1 MNNNKCYHTYL
12 ISKARH
18 CLSILIVI
26 MILAGA
32 VYVSAA
38 SPFSLSSDTPGS
50 FSNLAKNASPSVV
63 NISSVKT
70 ISADKAPFQF
80 KSPFDSDDPLK
91 DFFDRF
97 FRGEIPRNYKQTSL
111 GSGFIIDKD
120 GYILTNNH
128 VVERSDEIKVTLM
141 DGREFTATIIGR
153 DPKTDLA
160 LIQIK
165 SDRPLIPLSLG
176 DSDKLEVGDWVVAI
190 GNPFGLGNT
199 VTAGIVSAKGRV
211 IGAGPYDDF
220 IQTDASINPGNSG
233 GPLLNMNGEVVGINT
248 AIFSQS
254 GGNVGIGFAIP
265 FNIAKDLLSQ
275 LKKGKVVRG
284 WLGVVIQKITP
295 ALKDKLKLEVDTG
308 VLIADV
314 VKGGPAD
321 KAGMARGDV
330 ILSFDGKQI
339 KDTHDL
345 PYVVAQTPVGKTVMV
360 ELIRKG
366 QGKKLQV
373 IMGELAEERK
383 APVISEE
390 TPDLGFSVDEIT
402 PEIAR
407 HFGLS
412 DTKGIV
418 VTTVKEGT
426 PAAEAGLMPGD
437 VILEIDNVKVS
448 DIDQFNRKIVT
459 YKAGDT
465 MLFLIKRQGITH
477 FVTVNVEK

>member
-1 MNNNKCYHTYL
+1 
-12 ISKARH
+12 
-18 CLSILIVI
+18 
-26 MILAGA
+26 
-32 VYVSAA
+32 
-38 SPFSLSSDTPGS
+38 
-50 FSNLAKNASPSVV
+50 
-63 NISSVKT
+63 
-70 ISADKAPFQF
+70 
-80 KSPFDSDDPLK
+80 
-91 DFFDRF
+91 
-97 FRGEIPRNYKQTSL
+97 
-111 GSGFIIDKD
+111 
-120 GYILTNNH
+120 
-128 VVERSDEIKVTLM
+128 
-141 DGREFTATIIGR
+141 
-153 DPKTDLA
+153 
-160 LIQIK
+160 
-165 SDRPLIPLSLG
+165 
-176 DSDKLEVGDWVVAI
+176 
-190 GNPFGLGNT
+190 
-199 VTAGIVSAKGRV
+199 
-211 IGAGPYDDF
+211 
-220 IQTDASINPGNSG
+220 
-233 GPLLNMNGEVVGINT
+233 
-248 AIFSQS
+248 
-254 GGNVGIGFAIP
+254 
-265 FNIAKDLLSQ
+265 
-275 LKKGKVVRG
+275 
-284 WLGVVIQKITP
+284 
-295 ALKDKLKLEVDTG
+295 
-308 VLIADV
+308 
-314 VKGGPAD
+314 
-321 KAGMARGDV
+321 MARGDV

-373 IMGELAEERK
+373 IIGELAEERK